1 MTSQT
6 IPISE
11 DYSEFYSTIL
21 HTGSRVICDPPPDD
35 TDDDYLLL
43 VPQDKVVPFS
53 IQLLMDGWV
62 VGGSLPT
69 YDIPLPAGA
78 EPINNYSLRTTHV
91 MKDDG
96 TLDRQSVFHS
106 WKRGEVNLVLTCNED
121 YFDDFHRAT
130 ALARSLNLTNKA
142 DRVKL
147 FEALSW
153 DSWPS
158 MNEEREKKGYDGIV
172 YKKVYGKKLSPLKIS
187 LTGKTYDG
195 VSVSSPAVWD
205 QDKYAWVDTI

>member
-78 EPINNYSLRTTHV
+78 EPINNYSLKTTHV

-96 TLDRQSVFHS
+96 TLDRQGVFHS
-106 WKRGEVNLVLTCNED
+106 WKRGEVNIVVTCNED

-130 ALARSLNLTNKA
+130 ALARSLNLTNKG

-147 FEALSW
+147 FEALTW

-158 MNEEREKKGYDGIV
+158 MNENRKSYDEVV
-172 YKKVYGKKLSPLKIS
+172 YKKVYGKKLSPLKMNI
-187 LTGKTYDG
+187 TGLIYKG
-195 VSVSSPAVWD
+195 VPAWD
-205 QDKYAWVDTI
+205 SDKYAWVDTI

>member
-78 EPINNYSLRTTHV
+78 EPINNYSLKTTHV

-96 TLDRQSVFHS
+96 TLDRQHVFHS

-130 ALARSLNLTNKA
+130 ALARSLNLTNKG

-147 FEALSW
+147 FEALTW

-158 MNEEREKKGYDGIV
+158 MNENRKSYDEVV
-172 YKKVYGKKLSPLKIS
+172 YKKVYGKKISPLKMNI
-187 LTGKTYDG
+187 TGKIYKG
-195 VSVSSPAVWD
+195 VPTWD
-205 QDKYAWVDTI
+205 SDKYAWVDTV